1 MSPRPTDKPH
11 DLRVAV
17 VRAVESYSETFYSD
31 IDKDAKQEADEK
43 LLRCMKAFLANNGWD
58 KFVSFLKLR

>member
-1 MSPRPTDKPH
+1 M
-11 DLRVAV
+11 AV
-17 VRAVESYSETFYSD
+17 VRAVESYPETFYSD

-58 KFVSFLKLR
+58 RFVSFLKLR